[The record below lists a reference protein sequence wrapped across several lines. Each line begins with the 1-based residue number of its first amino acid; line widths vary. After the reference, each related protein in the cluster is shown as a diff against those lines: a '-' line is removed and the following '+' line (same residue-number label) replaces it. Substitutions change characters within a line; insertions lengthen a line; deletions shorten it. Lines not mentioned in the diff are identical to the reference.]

1 MNGRAVYFDQA
12 ATSYPKPPAVIQSVN
27 QALIQFGG
35 NPGHG
40 GHRMAMRAAQQVFR
54 TREEA
59 ARFFGAE
66 PENVVF
72 TASCAE
78 YGAERNYGGQRRPS
92 AGFDV

>member
-1 MNGRAVYFDQA
+1 MNGGIVYFDQA
-12 ATSYPKPPAVIQSVN
+12 ATSYPKPPAVVRAVN

-40 GHRMAMRAAQQVFR
+40 GHQMAMRAAGQVYR

-66 PENVVF
+66 PEM
-72 TASCAE
+72 
-78 YGAERNYGGQRRPS
+78 
-92 AGFDV
+92 